1 MVTVSIRKTNRLIIS
16 SALSIV
22 LLTITLS
29 IMLSSN
35 HQHFLLNSSA
45 QAQTFENNTDS
56 VIIPN
61 NIRLN
66 LSELF
71 TRVESSVLQVTD
83 PSTLGLL
90 GPRLGSGF
98 VYDKEGHIITNNHV
112 IAGGSGDLDITF
124 LDGTVYDARLVGSD
138 PYADLAVLKV
148 EEDVPKDKLVPL
160 PLGNS
165 STLKI
170 GQPVAA
176 IGSPFGLSGS
186 ITEGIISGLGRS
198 LPSSVP
204 QDPTIPPQLDVPSLP
219 APPAFSIP
227 DIIQTDAA
235 INPGNSGGPLLNMR
249 GEVVGINTAIFSNT
263 GSYSG
268 VGFAIPSNMIKKVVP
283 SLITTG
289 SYTHPY
295 IGITGLDITPEIA
308 EAMGLQEARG
318 FLVTDVTAEGPAAI
332 AGVQGGD
339 LLADINGREI
349 ELGGDVILEIDNKTV
364 RKIDDILTYLE
375 REKQVGDTVQLTV
388 LRDGQL
394 QEIPVTLAARP
405 TPSQE
410 QQPQQLS
417 ESPNQPSLG
426 ILGIDITPEIAEAM
440 GLQEARGFLVTD
452 VTAEGPAAI
461 AGVQGGDLLADING
475 REIELGGD
483 VILEIDNKTV
493 RKIDDILTYLE
504 REKQV
509 GDTVQLTVLR
519 DGQLQEIPVT
529 LAASSTLPEFANPEA
544 PLPPDESLPAPPLPP
559 PSQPPDNDG
568 LFGNLY
574 DECVKMASKEIC
586 DLLFRR

>member
-283 SLITTG
+283 SLITAG

-332 AGVQGGD
+332 AGVKGGD

-417 ESPNQPSLG
+417 QSPNKPSLG

-452 VTAEGPAAI
+452 VIRGGPSDK
-461 AGVQGGDLLADING
+461 AGIRGGYIITNING
-475 REIELGGD
+475 TEIELGGD
-483 VILEIDNKTV
+483 LILEIDNKTV
-493 RKIDDILTYLE
+493 RTINDILTYLNTQ
-504 REKQV
+504 KKV

-544 PLPPDESLPAPPLPP
+544 PLQPDESLPAPPP

>member
-1 MVTVSIRKTNRLIIS
+1 MDTVPIKKANSCVIL

-29 IMLSSN
+29 IMLYSN
-35 HQHFLLNSSA
+35 HYFLLNSSA
-45 QAQTFENNTDS
+45 EAQTVENNTDS

-66 LSELF
+66 FSELF

-83 PSTLGLL
+83 PSTPSLL

-112 IAGGSGDLDITF
+112 VAGGSGDLDITF
-124 LDGTVYDARLVGSD
+124 LDGTVYDARLIGSD
-138 PYADLAVLKV
+138 LYSDLAVLKV
-148 EEDVPKDKLVPL
+148 EEDVPRDKLVPL

-176 IGSPFGLSGS
+176 VGNPFGLSGS

-204 QDPTIPPQLDVPSLP
+204 QGPTIPPQLDVPSLP

-268 VGFAIPSNMIKKVVP
+268 VGFAIPSNMIKKVVT
-283 SLITTG
+283 SLIATG

-308 EAMGLQEARG
+308 EAMGLKEERV
-318 FLVTDVTAEGPAAI
+318 FFVPDFTAEAPAAI

-375 REKQVGDTVQLTV
+375 REKQVGDIVQLTV

-394 QEIPVTLAARP
+394 QEIPVTVATRLA
-405 TPSQE
+405 
-410 QQPQQLS
+410 LW
-417 ESPNQPSLG
+417 
-426 ILGIDITPEIAEAM
+426 
-440 GLQEARGFLVTD
+440 
-452 VTAEGPAAI
+452 
-461 AGVQGGDLLADING
+461 
-475 REIELGGD
+475 
-483 VILEIDNKTV
+483 K
-493 RKIDDILTYLE
+493 
-504 REKQV
+504 
-509 GDTVQLTVLR
+509 
-519 DGQLQEIPVT
+519 
-529 LAASSTLPEFANPEA
+529 
-544 PLPPDESLPAPPLPP
+544 
-559 PSQPPDNDG
+559 
-568 LFGNLY
+568 
-574 DECVKMASKEIC
+574 
-586 DLLFRR
+586 

>member
-1 MVTVSIRKTNRLIIS
+1 MDTVSIKKASSRVML

-22 LLTITLS
+22 LLIITLS

-35 HQHFLLNSSA
+35 HHFLLNSSA
-45 QAQTFENNTDS
+45 EAQTVENNTDS

-66 LSELF
+66 FSELF

-83 PSTLGLL
+83 PSSPGLL

-112 IAGGSGDLDITF
+112 VAGGSGDLDVTF
-124 LDGTVYDARLVGSD
+124 LDGTVYDAKLIGSD
-138 PYADLAVLKV
+138 PYSDLAVLKV
-148 EEDVPKDKLVPL
+148 EEDVPRDKLVPL

-176 IGSPFGLSGS
+176 VGNPFGLSGS

-204 QDPTIPPQLDVPSLP
+204 QDPTIPQLDVPSLP

-235 INPGNSGGPLLNMR
+235 INPGNSGGPLLNMK
-249 GEVVGINTAIFSNT
+249 GEVIGINTAIFSNT
-263 GSYSG
+263 GSSSG
-268 VGFAIPSNMIKKVVP
+268 VGFAIPSNMIQKVVP

-318 FLVTDVTAEGPAAI
+318 FLVTDVITGGPSDK
-332 AGVQGGD
+332 AGIRGGYIV
-339 LLADINGREI
+339 ANINGTEI
-349 ELGGDVILEIDNKTV
+349 ELGGDVILEIDNQTV

-375 REKQVGDTVQLTV
+375 REKQVGDIVQLTV

-394 QEIPVTLAARP
+394 QETPVTLAARP

-417 ESPNQPSLG
+417 QSPDQPSLG

-452 VTAEGPAAI
+452 VITGGPSDK
-461 AGVQGGDLLADING
+461 AGIRGGYIVANING
-475 REIELGGD
+475 TEIELGGD
-483 VILEIDNKTV
+483 VILEIDNQTV
-493 RKIDDILTYLE
+493 RTINDILAYLNTQ
-504 REKQV
+504 KKV
-509 GDTVQLTVLR
+509 GDIVQLTVLR

-544 PLPPDESLPAPPLPP
+544 PPQPDESLPAPPSPP

-574 DECVKMASKEIC
+574 DECVKMTSKEIC

>member
-1 MVTVSIRKTNRLIIS
+1 
-16 SALSIV
+16 
-22 LLTITLS
+22 
-29 IMLSSN
+29 
-35 HQHFLLNSSA
+35 
-45 QAQTFENNTDS
+45 
-56 VIIPN
+56 
-61 NIRLN
+61 
-66 LSELF
+66 
-71 TRVESSVLQVTD
+71 
-83 PSTLGLL
+83 
-90 GPRLGSGF
+90 
-98 VYDKEGHIITNNHV
+98 
-112 IAGGSGDLDITF
+112 
-124 LDGTVYDARLVGSD
+124 
-138 PYADLAVLKV
+138 
-148 EEDVPKDKLVPL
+148 
-160 PLGNS
+160 
-165 STLKI
+165 
-170 GQPVAA
+170 
-176 IGSPFGLSGS
+176 
-186 ITEGIISGLGRS
+186 
-198 LPSSVP
+198 
-204 QDPTIPPQLDVPSLP
+204 
-219 APPAFSIP
+219 
-227 DIIQTDAA
+227 
-235 INPGNSGGPLLNMR
+235 MR

-295 IGITGLDITPEIA
+295 IGITGL
-308 EAMGLQEARG
+308 
-318 FLVTDVTAEGPAAI
+318 
-332 AGVQGGD
+332 
-339 LLADINGREI
+339 
-349 ELGGDVILEIDNKTV
+349 
-364 RKIDDILTYLE
+364 
-375 REKQVGDTVQLTV
+375 
-388 LRDGQL
+388 
-394 QEIPVTLAARP
+394 
-405 TPSQE
+405 
-410 QQPQQLS
+410 
-417 ESPNQPSLG
+417 
-426 ILGIDITPEIAEAM
+426 DITPEIAEAM

>member
-318 FLVTDVTAEGPAAI
+318 FLVTDVTAEGPAAK
-332 AGVQGGD
+332 AGIQGGG

-394 QEIPVTLAARP
+394 QQIPVTLDARP
-405 TPSQE
+405 TALQE
-410 QQPQQLS
+410 QQPRQLS
-417 ESPNQPSLG
+417 QSPDQPSLG
-426 ILGIDITPEIAEAM
+426 ILGIDVTPEIAEAI
-440 GLQEARGFLVTD
+440 GSEEARGFLVTD
-452 VTAEGPAAI
+452 VIKGGPSDK
-461 AGVQGGDLLADING
+461 AGIHGGYIISNING
-475 REIELGGD
+475 TEIELGGD

-493 RKIDDILTYLE
+493 RTINDILTYLNTQ
-504 REKQV
+504 KKV

-519 DGQLQEIPVT
+519 DGQLQQIPVT
-529 LAASSTLPEFANPEA
+529 LAAMSTLPEFANPEA
-544 PLPPDESLPAPPLPP
+544 PPQPNEPLPAPPSP

-586 DLLFRR
+586 DSLFGR